1 MDKILNFLV
10 VGLGGAVGSML
21 RYAVTLLGTWLNGVA
36 FNGST
41 HNMGGIAAT
50 FAVNIAGSFLI
61 GLLGGYCKD
70 QTMLLLLTVGLCGGF
85 TTFSTFSQQNVRMLQ
100 EGRVGSA
107 LFYSIVTVVVC
118 ILAAWFGSRLAP
130 AK

>member
-50 FAVNIAGSFLI
+50 FAVNITGSFLI
-61 GLLGGYCKD
+61 GLLRGYCKD

-107 LFYSIVTVVVC
+107 LFYSIASVVVC